1 MKYEAPELNMILL
14 TAKEAFA
21 LIEEEQEGIT
31 PNVSVDTNDI
41 DIPL

>member
-1 MKYEAPELNMILL
+1 MKYEAPELNTILL
-14 TAKEAFA
+14 TSKEAFA
-21 LIEEEQEGIT
+21 LIEENLEGII

>member
-1 MKYEAPELNMILL
+1 MKYEAPELNTILL
-14 TAKEAFA
+14 TAKEAFT
-21 LIEEEQEGIT
+21 LIEVEQEGLT